1 MSDRADRSTRNKQTV
16 LDFWQAPA
24 TKQPDF
30 LTDDVKW
37 HLPPSIGDGQFGTTT
52 LEGDE
57 AKAIFELATG
67 VYEPTGSMDILH
79 LTAEDD
85 RVALHCVLHTRT
97 RAGYDYDGPYH
108 MLFRIEGDKI
118 AEAWE
123 FLDTA
128 YLAARVVPPGG

>member
-1 MSDRADRSTRNKQTV
+1 MSDLAANKQTV
-16 LDFWQAPA
+16 LDFWHCEPIG
-24 TKQPDF
+24 QPDF

-37 HLPPSIGDGQFGTTT
+37 HLPPSIGEAQFGVQT

-57 AKAIFELATG
+57 AKGIFMQATG
-67 VYEPTGSMDILH
+67 VYEPVGSVDVLH
-79 LTAEDD
+79 VTAEED

-97 RAGYDYDGPYH
+97 KAGYDYDGPYH
-108 MLFRIEGDKI
+108 MLFRLHDGKI